1 MVRPVFVYRRFKKE
15 KCGSARW
22 LLVLVFILHDLFW
35 CQQGSNEMLSALKF
49 YVRVARVWLFE
60 I

>member
-1 MVRPVFVYRRFKKE
+1 MVRPVFVYRRFKRE

-22 LLVLVFILHDLFW
+22 LLVLVLICMICFGASEGAGNAR
-35 CQQGSNEMLSALKF
+35 C
-49 YVRVARVWLFE
+49 VRIYITVARVWLFE